1 MSRTK
6 TFEALLLRT
15 DRSPEAVAM
24 PRVSATPPRVIRRP
38 AGGTDA
44 LTFEV
49 YALVDAD
56 GWPQSA
62 TFSYVESVVRAS
74 ADPDI

>member
-1 MSRTK
+1 MPRTK
-6 TFEALLLRT
+6 TFEALLLRA
-15 DRSPEAVAM
+15 DRTPETVQM
-24 PRVSATPPRVIRRP
+24 PRLSPAPPRVIRRP

-49 YALVDAD
+49 YAIVDAD

-62 TFSYVESVVRAS
+62 TFSYVDSVTRES

>member
-1 MSRTK
+1 MARAK
-6 TFEALLLRT
+6 TFEAVLLRG
-15 DRSPEAVAM
+15 DRSPESVAIA
-24 PRVSATPPRVIRRP
+24 RASTTPPRVIRRP
-38 AGGTDA
+38 SGGSDA

-62 TFSYVESVVRAS
+62 TFSYVESVVRHS
-74 ADPDI
+74 ADPDV